1 MNCTNLK
8 SINGKWLISGF
19 MASGKTTALK
29 NISSKID
36 SLSIKLMDLD
46 GEIEAIYKQSA
57 ASIFEAHGINE
68 FRRRE
73 LNVFKNFIKKNKS
86 FILSLGGGTLEGVGY
101 DTARKEGCKIIWL
114 DTPFELCLKRIRA
127 NADQRPLSKLKDEEL
142 KDLFLKRRV
151 VYEKADYVICPMEGQ
166 DKLLEIISSDTI

>member
-46 GEIEAIYKQSA
+46 GEIEAIYKQSV

-73 LNVFKNFIKKNKS
+73 LNVFKNFI
-86 FILSLGGGTLEGVGY
+86 LY
-101 DTARKEGCKIIWL
+101 
-114 DTPFELCLKRIRA
+114 
-127 NADQRPLSKLKDEEL
+127 
-142 KDLFLKRRV
+142 
-151 VYEKADYVICPMEGQ
+151 
-166 DKLLEIISSDTI
+166 